1 MSEARGRPRQ
11 YSDAEILDHIR
22 RVGDGEAPTQREFDA
37 DGRAP
42 STGTARNRF
51 GSWSAAVTAAG
62 FETRPA
68 RRPRQY
74 TDDELLDH
82 IRRVGGG
89 EGPARDEFNADE
101 DAPTASTVARQFGS
115 WREGV
120 AAAGLEPRS
129 PGPDAIPREELIE
142 WLLAWRGEFG
152 VWPRLTDLREWPGPN
167 AGTYRRAFGGVPAAI
182 EAAKEVT
189 DDE

>member
-22 RVGDGEAPTQREFDA
+22 RLGDGEAPTAAEFDA
-37 DGRAP
+37 DEDAP
-42 STGTARNRF
+42 SMWTVRRRF
-51 GSWSAAVTAAG
+51 ESWDAAVTAAG
-62 FETRPA
+62 FETRPS
-68 RRPRQY
+68 RRY

-82 IRRVGGG
+82 IRRVGDGAA
-89 EGPARDEFNADE
+89 PTAAEFDADE
-101 DAPTASTVARQFGS
+101 DAPGASTVARQFGS

-142 WLLAWRGEFG
+142 WLLAWRCEFG